1 MSNAY
6 APCHCLPDSAG
17 YLGLV
22 ELFVRRRCQIARRLS
37 GQSDQPDELDTSL
50 VSCAYSN
57 SARGFRQYING
68 RANPAV
74 CLFCCFE
81 RSITDAYP
89 SPARSAGTKIRCN
102 CLSQATT
109 PTLKS
114 AVMRSQS
121 TNGARFS
128 GRTSGFRKIR
138 RHTAARATSSKSGS
152 RVSTAMSVAAIRNP
166 RAAFQK
172 SRCAGCSR
180 RP

>member
-57 SARGFRQYING
+57 SARGFRQDING

-102 CLSQATT
+102 CLSPATIT
-109 PTLKS
+109 TLKS
-114 AVMRSQS
+114 AVMRSQ
-121 TNGARFS
+121 
-128 GRTSGFRKIR
+128 
-138 RHTAARATSSKSGS
+138 
-152 RVSTAMSVAAIRNP
+152 
-166 RAAFQK
+166 
-172 SRCAGCSR
+172 
-180 RP
+180 

>member
-37 GQSDQPDELDTSL
+37 GQSDQPNELDTSL

-89 SPARSAGTKIRCN
+89 SPYAV
-102 CLSQATT
+102 T
-109 PTLKS
+109 PTIDHGPP
-114 AVMRSQS
+114 AHH
-121 TNGARFS
+121 A
-128 GRTSGFRKIR
+128 
-138 RHTAARATSSKSGS
+138 
-152 RVSTAMSVAAIRNP
+152 VAAIGVRTVV
-166 RAAFQK
+166 RAAVRVIWSGAEAESEREPGPNAPAPTAAAPAATAPPAAVPTAPSGIGGSGK
-172 SRCAGCSR
+172 CESSSWRLWPR
-180 RP
+180 L